1 MEFSVSTKIS
11 LSKYSILLVEKCRQT
26 IIHCKHPC
34 FFTEFS
40 PQKTGLHQASS
51 ANVRSIDLSC
61 QLSFLGSTG
70 SPNKRFQ
77 HPEMMWAEQKH
88 VCFFREKMKK
98 TNGAWLIDFCN
109 CTSGL
114 CLDGKLWTNCFD
126 FWVVFLSSELHQA
139 SPTVF
144 LVFLFERFLRQMH
157 VWQRIVCKNPRPTK
171 VPYLLAHGSS

>member
-11 LSKYSILLVEKCRQT
+11 LWKYSILLVEKCRQT
-26 IIHCKHPC
+26 IIHCKLPG

-40 PQKTGLHQASS
+40 PQKTDLHQASS

-61 QLSFLGSTG
+61 QLSFFG
-70 SPNKRFQ
+70 SPNRRFQ
-77 HPEMMWAEQKH
+77 RPEMMRAEQKH
-88 VCFFREKMKK
+88 VCFFREKIKK
-98 TNGAWLIDFCN
+98 TNGAWLIDFLN

-126 FWVVFLSSELHQA
+126 FWVVFCHRNCIKLPQRFFS
-139 SPTVF
+139 F
-144 LVFLFERFLRQMH
+144 FFERFLRQMH
-157 VWQRIVCKNPRPTK
+157 VWRWIVCKNPRPTK